1 MIRNFKRTAAIA
13 GVVAVSS
20 ASLVA
25 CGDSDDNAESTA
37 VESATEAAS
46 SDENNDN
53 NDDQNSGEYELTGQ
67 EGTLVAEGASS
78 QQNAMDYFA
87 SVYASEVP
95 GAQLAYT
102 PSGSGAGQ
110 KNFIANQAV
119 FAGSDSPL
127 KDDQVQACLLYTSPS
142 PRD

>member
-13 GVVAVSS
+13 GVVALSS

-53 NDDQNSGEYELTGQ
+53 NS
-67 EGTLVAEGASS
+67 
-78 QQNAMDYFA
+78 
-87 SVYASEVP
+87 
-95 GAQLAYT
+95 
-102 PSGSGAGQ
+102 
-110 KNFIANQAV
+110 
-119 FAGSDSPL
+119 
-127 KDDQVQACLLYTSPS
+127 
-142 PRD
+142 

>member
-1 MIRNFKRTAAIA
+1 MSIRTVAPTLETDPLAPERYPVIRNFKRTAAIA
-13 GVVAVSS
+13 GVVALSS

-25 CGDSDDNAESTA
+25 CGDSEDNAATET
-37 VESATEAAS
+37 VESATETVS
-46 SDENNDN
+46 SDSNDG
-53 NDDQNSGEYELTGQ
+53 DAKTGDYELSGQ

-102 PSGSGAGQ
+102 PSGS
-110 KNFIANQAV
+110 
-119 FAGSDSPL
+119 
-127 KDDQVQACLLYTSPS
+127 CLLYTSPS
-142 PRD
+142 PRDATLSRMPSSA